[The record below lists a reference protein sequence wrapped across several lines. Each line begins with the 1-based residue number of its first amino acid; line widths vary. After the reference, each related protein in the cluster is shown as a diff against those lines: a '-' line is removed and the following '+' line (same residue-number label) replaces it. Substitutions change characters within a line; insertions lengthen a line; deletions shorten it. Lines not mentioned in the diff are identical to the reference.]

1 MAKKTSEGGRILV
14 VADPHIHNYSAFDQ
28 DGSRLQNCIRLI
40 EELIER
46 AKKEKITTIVCCGDW
61 FDKPI
66 LHATV
71 VNAAARVVHTVPEGM
86 RIVTISGNHDM
97 FSTKRY
103 GQPQQTAVQYLVDE
117 QEGRF
122 LVFDDTSLMVGDD
135 TAVYGI
141 PYYDDPQEYS
151 RALDAAVAEAEE
163 HSADW
168 FKILVIH
175 QTPMG
180 LDNTMI
186 QTDTDPND
194 PRYDVFDLV
203 LCGHI
208 HTRQFITDKFVV
220 VGTPIH
226 RSAEDQGLEKG
237 YFLVDTGR
245 AVKGKPAKEIM
256 EFVSTR
262 GRYPEFEVVDEGEE
276 PTSPN
281 NFVTIRPQ
289 EVKFK
294 TEAAS
299 AKDFGAG
306 ATPQDLVTA
315 YWREASEGDE
325 KLLTI
330 GLKLLE
336 GIAT

>member
-1 MAKKTSEGGRILV
+1 M

-28 DGSRLQNCIRLI
+28 DGSRLQNCIRLVS
-40 EELIER
+40 ELIKCAE
-46 AKKEKITTIVCCGDW
+46 TNGVTDIVCCGDW
-61 FDKPI
+61 FDKPV

-71 VNAAARVVHTVPEGM
+71 VNAAAKVVNSVPKGM
-86 RIVTISGNHDM
+86 RILTISGNHDM

-103 GQPQQTAVQYLVDE
+103 GQPQQTAVQYLADLCP
-117 QEGRF
+117 RF
-122 LVFDDTSLMVGDD
+122 DVFDDVGVRLDEE
-135 TAVYGI
+135 TALFGI
-141 PYYDDPQEYS
+141 PYYDDPQEYN
-151 RALDAAVAEAEE
+151 RALDAAVAEAEAGNE
-163 HSADW
+163 

-180 LDNTMI
+180 LDNAMI

-237 YFLVDTGR
+237 YFLVDTGLK
-245 AVKGKPAKEIM
+245 AKGKPAKEIM

-262 GRYPEFEVVDEGEE
+262 GRYPEFVTINEGDTVVTDADN
-276 PTSPN
+276 PDIPH
-281 NFVTIRPQ
+281 FVTVRPK

-299 AKDFGAG
+299 VKDFGAG

-315 YWREASEGDE
+315 YWREAGEGDE

>member
-1 MAKKTSEGGRILV
+1 MAKRTTSEGRRILV

-46 AKKEKITTIVCCGDW
+46 ARKEKINTIVCCGDW
-61 FDKPI
+61 FDKPV

-71 VNAAARVVHTVPEGM
+71 VNAAAKVVNTVPDGM
-86 RIVTISGNHDM
+86 RILTISGNHDM

-122 LVFDDTSLMVGDD
+122 QVFDDESKMVDD
-135 TAVYGI
+135 TTAVYGI

-151 RALDAAVAEAEE
+151 RALDAAHAEAVA
-163 HSADW
+163 HDAGW
-168 FKILVIH
+168 MKILVIH

-180 LDNTMI
+180 LENTMI

-194 PRYDVFDLV
+194 PRYDAFDLV

-208 HTRQFITDKFVV
+208 HTRQFITDKFVI

-237 YFLVDTGR
+237 YFLVDVG
-245 AVKGKPAKEIM
+245 VKGKPAKDIM

-276 PTSPN
+276 PTEAN
-281 NFVTIRPQ
+281 NFVTVRPK

-294 TEAAS
+294 TEAANTR
-299 AKDFGAG
+299 DFGSG
-306 ATPQDLVTA
+306 ATPKDIVTA
-315 YWREASEGDE
+315 YWKEAGGGDE

-336 GIAT
+336 AAQ